1 MPPLSHSDDPAH
13 WRQRAVEAH
22 RMAEAF
28 RDPVAKQ
35 LLLEIADAYERL
47 TKILEARQPK
57 SPT

>member
-1 MPPLSHSDDPAH
+1 
-13 WRQRAVEAH
+13 
-22 RMAEAF
+22 MAEAF